1 MFFRKLISTSLIIAA
16 SIGSSI
22 ALGAD
27 AEDVLRVVS
36 SENVESA
43 SGVVFVLNVPG
54 HRLASE
60 ELKTELLILSNILIE
75 VVIGDDNSQFSGD
88 SLDSIMLK
96 SNNRAQSAERKADQI
111 NQRKVLRRVSKSF
124 KAPVKSLHQ
133 PR

>member
-22 ALGAD
+22 AVGAD
-27 AEDVLRVVS
+27 AEDVLRVS

-43 SGVVFVLNVPG
+43 SCVVFVLNVPG
-54 HRLASE
+54 HRLTASE